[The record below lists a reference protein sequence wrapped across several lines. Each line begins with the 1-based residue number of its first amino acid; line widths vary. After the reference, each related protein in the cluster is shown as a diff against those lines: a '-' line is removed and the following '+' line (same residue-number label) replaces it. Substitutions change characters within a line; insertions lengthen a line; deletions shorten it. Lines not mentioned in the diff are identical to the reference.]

1 MTVTVTTD
9 AVHVP
14 ALGVLLESKGVVRL
28 VSETPMLVAVGVE
41 TDGVGTTAGE
51 EEEEVPV
58 QVPKAD

>member
-1 MTVTVTTD
+1 MTID

-14 ALGVLLESKGVVRL
+14 AFELLPGIKEGVRL
-28 VSETPMLVAVGVE
+28 VSDAAGILVI
-41 TDGVGTTAGE
+41 VGTDAGTPGRR

>member
-1 MTVTVTTD
+1 MTID

-14 ALGVLLESKGVVRL
+14 AFELLPGIKEGVRL
-28 VSETPMLVAVGVE
+28 VSDAAGILVI
-41 TDGVGTTAGE
+41 VGTDVGTPGRR